1 MTWLYSGSGVKSS
14 GEVDRLVNNVIL
26 ADDFNRDDFIGFSA
40 KPELTRLDKHTD
52 TTEESFPAADGWRR
66 TSVTLHLP
74 KTRVKHE
81 SEASAPSFEVPGV
94 VYRPFLAAIRAAYED
109 PTALLL
115 HNTPFQLLFSP
126 PTNAASAPAD
136 DAPAPPI
143 PVNPNPP
150 ERLYSE
156 LYNTDALNRA
166 DTAVQQKARE
176 DREPGDDASIVYA
189 VAGIMLYSDST
200 HLTNFGMASLWP
212 IYFWLASLSK
222 YIRAAPNTFAT
233 HHLAYIP
240 GLPELV
246 KMAYEHAY
254 GVAPTPAVLRFC
266 KRELMQQIWLLLLDD
281 EFMQAYVHG
290 FIVKCG
296 DGITRRLFPRLLAY
310 SADYPEKCLIACIKY
325 LGRCPCPDCLVEKD
339 KIHLMGTK
347 RDMAMRQNKRREDT
361 PWLQRMLV
369 RIRGW
374 IFNRGL
380 ATEGKAIE
388 AVLNAT
394 STSPNQSAFSRR
406 LAKYGFDIYRMLVPD
421 VMHEIELGTWKA
433 TMTHLVRILTC
444 IGPSAVN
451 ELNIRYIYLVVN
463 SPLGT
468 DTTMSPD
475 LPQSLR
481 LAVIQ
486 FAALAP
492 MLLR

>member
-1 MTWLYSGSGVKSS
+1 MSPYESLLVKD
-14 GEVDRLVNNVIL
+14 E
-26 ADDFNRDDFIGFSA
+26 
-40 KPELTRLDKHTD
+40 PEQVSMSHHASEAYMSQT
-52 TTEESFPAADGWRR
+52 ADGWRR

-126 PTNAASAPAD
+126 PTNTAPDASTSPSTAPSHTPPSSSSPAPAYN
-136 DAPAPPI
+136 APAPPI
-143 PVNPNPP
+143 PVNLNPP

-156 LYNTDALNRA
+156 LYNTNALNCEDA
-166 DTAVQQKARE
+166 AVQQKAQE
-176 DREPGDDASIVYA
+176 DREPGDDASIEYA
-189 VAGIMLYSDST
+189 VAGIILYSDST

-212 IYFWLASLSK
+212 IYFWLVSLSK

-254 GVAPTPAVLRFC
+254 GVAPTPTVLRFC
-266 KRELMQQIWLLLLDD
+266 RRELMQQIWLLLLDD
-281 EFMQAYVHG
+281 QFMQAYLHG

-347 RDMAMRQNKRREDT
+347 RDMAIRQNKRCEDT
-361 PWLQRMLV
+361 PWLQRTLV

-394 STSPNQSAFSRR
+394 STSPNQSAFSRC

-444 IGPSAVN
+444 IGPSVVN
-451 ELNIRYIYLVVN
+451 ELNIRYASI
-463 SPLGT
+463 PTFGR
-468 DTTMSPD
+468 DT
-475 LPQSLR
+475 
-481 LAVIQ
+481 I
-486 FAALAP
+486 
-492 MLLR
+492 